1 MVKNK
6 NTKLLRLGILGSGR
20 GSNFIAIAEAIRR
33 GELPA
38 TIVLVASDFA
48 NAPIVAEAVKR
59 GLPTYA
65 CPPSHFRTKLEPE
78 IETALAEQLRK
89 ADAELVVLAGFMR
102 VVKAPLLDSF
112 PNRIINIHPSLLPAF
127 PGLHAWE
134 QALKAGVRE
143 TGCTV
148 HRVNAVV
155 DGGDILAQTRVP
167 ILPDDT
173 PESLHQRI
181 QKEEHLLLPKV
192 ILNIA
197 EGRAPRKK

>member
-1 MVKNK
+1 MKSK
-6 NTKLLRLGILGSGR
+6 ETKLLRLGILGSGR
-20 GSNFIAIAEAIRR
+20 GSNFIAIAEAIKR

-48 NAPIVAEAVKR
+48 DAPILAEAARR

-65 CPPSHFRTKLEPE
+65 CLPSRFRTKLEPE
-78 IETALAEQLRK
+78 IETALAEQLQK
-89 ADAELVVLAGFMR
+89 AGAELVVLAGFMR
-102 VVKAPLLDSF
+102 VVKEPLLKKF

-127 PGLHAWE
+127 SGLQAWE

-155 DGGDILAQTRVP
+155 DGGDILAQARVP
-167 ILPDDT
+167 ILSGDT

-181 QKEEHLLLPKV
+181 QKEEHRLLPEV
-192 ILNIA
+192 IRRMA
-197 EGRAPRKK
+197 EGS